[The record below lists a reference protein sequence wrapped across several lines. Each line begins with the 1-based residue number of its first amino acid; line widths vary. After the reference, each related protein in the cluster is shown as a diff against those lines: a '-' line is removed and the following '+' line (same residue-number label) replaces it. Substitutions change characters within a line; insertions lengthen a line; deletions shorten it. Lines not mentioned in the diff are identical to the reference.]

1 MKPWRGLRLRFMV
14 ASGLLVLTTVVAG
27 AWTLVSLSRLGR
39 MVSETVRDSDII
51 SAATANVSGGLERED
66 DALLLLLSGDQ
77 RARSALAHERAVVT
91 GALTTL
97 LAELTQQGERDL
109 MTDLHVEIAAYRAA
123 ADRVAASA
131 PERDALARYHLE
143 ANPLLRRAVSIA
155 TAIRERR
162 FEAARDA
169 VTQGRDA
176 AEGAR
181 RAVLV
186 ITLIALAI
194 ATAVAVHLT
203 RAVVGPLRTLT
214 RGANAIRQGRFGEPM
229 SIRSRDELGD
239 LAAAFNHMAED
250 LAEFRRMN
258 VREVLRAKTA
268 LEATLEAL
276 PDAVALFDA
285 DGRMMSMNRTA
296 AEVFEAAGMAAPTAV
311 GDLRLDA
318 RDIDRLKQSI
328 RGEIA
333 PPEGTDLARTI
344 PVEHRGAI
352 RRLLPRV
359 VPVPASGQDRGG
371 AILLLYDVTEL
382 AKIDE
387 MRSELV
393 AVASHE
399 LQTPLTTLRMTL
411 LMLREGVDALPD
423 RQRELVTTALLGVEQ
438 LTDIVHEFLDLTR
451 IEAGELRLNL
461 EAVQVTSV
469 VRDAVDRSAS
479 RAAAQSVR
487 LIASLAPDVPVVR
500 GDARRLRT
508 VLDNLLSNALKY
520 SPPGGTVTVDV
531 SVAETSSV
539 TQQASVVVSVTD
551 AGPGVPVAYRAR
563 VFEKFFRLEHHLLDH
578 RPGARGEGIGLY
590 MCRQII
596 ERHGG
601 HVGCTAG
608 AHGQG
613 ARFFVELPPATAEP
627 VASEMRETPARG

>member
-1 MKPWRGLRLRFMV
+1 MV
-14 ASGLLVLTTVVAG
+14 ASGLLVLTTIVAG

-39 MVSETVRDSDII
+39 IVSETVRDSDII

-66 DALLLLLSGDQ
+66 DALLLVLSGDQ
-77 RARSALAHERAVVT
+77 RARAALEQERAVVT
-91 GALTTL
+91 HALTTL
-97 LAELTQQGERDL
+97 SAELTQQGEREL
-109 MTDLHVEIAAYRAA
+109 MTELRREIAAYRTAADHVAA
-123 ADRVAASA
+123 AA
-131 PERDALARYHLE
+131 PEQDALARYHLE
-143 ANPLLRRAVSIA
+143 ANPLLRRAVS
-155 TAIRERR
+155 TTTSIRERR

-169 VTQGRDA
+169 VTHGRDA
-176 AEGAR
+176 AQGAR

-186 ITLIALAI
+186 ITIIALII

-214 RGANAIRQGRFGEPM
+214 SGANAIRQGRFGEPM
-229 SIRSRDELGD
+229 SISSRDELGD

-250 LAEFRRMN
+250 LAEFRRTN
-258 VREVLRAKTA
+258 VRDVLRAKAA

-296 AEVFEAAGMAAPTAV
+296 AEVFAAAGMAPPRSV
-311 GDLRLDA
+311 NDLRLDT
-318 RDIDRLKQSI
+318 RDIDRLRQSI

-344 PVEHRGAI
+344 PVEHRGAV

-359 VPVPASGQDRGG
+359 VPVPALGEDRGG

-382 AKIDE
+382 AKVDE

-423 RQRELVTTALLGVEQ
+423 RQRELVTTALLGVDQ

-461 EAVQVTSV
+461 ETLQMTSI
-469 VRDAVDRSAS
+469 VREAIDRNTS
-479 RAAAQSVR
+479 RAAAQGVR
-487 LIASLAPDVPVVR
+487 LIASLGPDVPVVR
-500 GDARRLRT
+500 GDAGRLRA

-520 SPPGGTVTVDV
+520 SPSGGMVTVDV
-531 SVAETSSV
+531 STLE
-539 TQQASVVVSVTD
+539 ASGPTDAPTVVVSVTD
-551 AGPGVPVAYRAR
+551 AGPGVPVAYRLR
-563 VFEKFFRLEHHLLDH
+563 VFEKFFRLEHHVSER
-578 RPGARGEGIGLY
+578 RPIARGAGIGLY

-608 AHGQG
+608 TDGLG
-613 ARFFVELPPATAEP
+613 ARFFVELPATPTDLVTAGTSEARAE
-627 VASEMRETPARG
+627 R